1 MDDDCILRCT
11 CDTGH
16 GGFRTPSA
24 CNLTACADKYD
35 KDVYISDI
43 GGHFLCGGVVWYVL
57 RLSLSLSLL
66 SLCSLSA
73 LSLPLSPFLHAL
85 CSLALL
91 DFEPTHC
98 TAFSPHPPLA
108 GDTGPASELA
118 KIARENGERENM

>member
-57 RLSLSLSLL
+57 RLSLSLSL
-66 SLCSLSA
+66 CSLSA
-73 LSLPLSPFLHAL
+73 LSLLSL
-85 CSLALL
+85 CSL
-91 DFEPTHC
+91 
-98 TAFSPHPPLA
+98 SPPLTLLTCTLLTRSF
-108 GDTGPASELA
+108 G
-118 KIARENGERENM
+118 I